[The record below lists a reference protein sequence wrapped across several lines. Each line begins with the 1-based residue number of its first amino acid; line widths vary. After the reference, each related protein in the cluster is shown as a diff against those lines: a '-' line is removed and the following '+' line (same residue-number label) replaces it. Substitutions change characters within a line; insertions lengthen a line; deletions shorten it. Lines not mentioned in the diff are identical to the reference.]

1 VTEKVTLEILLLWA
15 SDHTYKNWS
24 LVRLHCIDATS
35 PEPLETLQAVRQ
47 ALMSFC
53 ITTTLGIDLFREV
66 LQAFR
71 DKYEDNRDTVDD
83 VLLTVTMWDMVSDSN
98 DLPPPGTVVKIS
110 NYSSIK
116 LFRGEQC
123 QLTANLKGLS
133 W

>member
-1 VTEKVTLEILLLWA
+1 
-15 SDHTYKNWS
+15 
-24 LVRLHCIDATS
+24 
-35 PEPLETLQAVRQ
+35 
-47 ALMSFC
+47 
-53 ITTTLGIDLFREV
+53 

-71 DKYEDNRDTVDD
+71 DKYEDNRDTVDA

-98 DLPPPGTVVKIS
+98 DLPPPVTVVKIS

-123 QLTANLKGLS
+123 QLTAKLKDLS